1 MPSKIEWTDETW
13 NPITGCT
20 KVSAGCKNC
29 YAERIAKRFWGDR
42 KFTDV
47 LCHPERLE
55 IPLHWKK
62 PRRIFVCSMSDL
74 FHPGA
79 SPDFVVSVFEIMTA
93 CPQHDFQVLTKRTER
108 IAPVLFGEDGNWYL
122 GGGDYLPNVWMGV
135 TCEDQD
141 TANKR
146 IPVLFDSWLGI
157 KFVSCEPL
165 LENIDFVK
173 TAYGIKEYCGRE
185 MAGLTYSGFIRL
197 LDWVIVGAETGPDAR
212 YMDPDWAR
220 EIRDAC
226 QKSGIPFFMKQMSN
240 KAPIPNDLMIR
251 EYV

>member
-47 LCHPERLE
+47 QCHPERLE

-146 IPVLFDSWLGI
+146 IPVLFDS
-157 KFVSCEPL
+157 CPPL
-165 LENIDFVK
+165 LPKAGEMGIVK
-173 TAYGIKEYCGRE
+173 RKE
-185 MAGLTYSGFIRL
+185 ALRL
-197 LDWVIVGAETGPDAR
+197 AIAALQ
-212 YMDPDWAR
+212 
-220 EIRDAC
+220 RDYRRWLFASDSEASD
-226 QKSGIPFFMKQMSN
+226 QKRVDIN
-240 KAPIPNDLMIR
+240 KAIVILDNMRRQKEMKL
-251 EYV
+251 